1 MAREAESFT
10 LVSECDGLP
19 LSGLCLLPEGA
30 PRAAVQLT
38 HGMCEHKERYLPLMR
53 YLAQGGFACFIIDHR
68 GHGGSV
74 KSPDDLGYF
83 YEGGGDALV
92 RDMELLTRHIKSLS
106 PDLPLFLFGHSM
118 GSLAARVYAK
128 RYDDEIDGLI
138 VCGSPSRN
146 PAAPLGKAFLR
157 VVAAFRGDRARSNAA
172 NAMFSGV
179 FNKKFKSEGEN
190 AWVCGNRDVV
200 EAYNADPLCHF
211 SFTVNGYL
219 SLLYLMGECYDEKN
233 WQMKNPALPVR
244 FLSGELDP
252 CRVDEAHFC
261 DAVETMRR
269 VGYQNVTS
277 RVFPDMRHEIH
288 NEAAREIVFY
298 DIAETLDDFLSA
310 RASRAN
316 A

>member
-1 MAREAESFT
+1 
-10 LVSECDGLP
+10 
-19 LSGLCLLPEGA
+19 
-30 PRAAVQLT
+30 
-38 HGMCEHKERYLPLMR
+38 
-53 YLAQGGFACFIIDHR
+53 
-68 GHGGSV
+68 
-74 KSPDDLGYF
+74 
-83 YEGGGDALV
+83 
-92 RDMELLTRHIKSLS
+92 
-106 PDLPLFLFGHSM
+106 
-118 GSLAARVYAK
+118 
-128 RYDDEIDGLI
+128 
-138 VCGSPSRN
+138 
-146 PAAPLGKAFLR
+146 
-157 VVAAFRGDRARSNAA
+157 
-172 NAMFSGV
+172 MFSGV

-219 SLLYLMGECYDEKN
+219 NLLYLMGECYDETN

-288 NEAAREIVFY
+288 NEAAREIVFC

-310 RASRAN
+310 RASREN

>member
-1 MAREAESFT
+1 MAREAETFT
-10 LVSECDGLP
+10 LVSECDGLS
-19 LSGLCLLPEGA
+19 LSGLSLLPEGA

-38 HGMCEHKERYLPLMR
+38 HGMCEHKERYLPLMQ
-53 YLAQGGFACFIIDHR
+53 YLAEAGFACFIIDHR

-92 RDMELLTRHIKSLS
+92 RDMELLTRHIKSLY
-106 PDLPLFLFGHSM
+106 PDIPLFLFGHSM

-157 VVAAFRGDRARSNAA
+157 VVAAFRGDRARSNTA

-179 FNKKFKSEGEN
+179 FNKNFKSEGEN

-200 EAYNADPLCHF
+200 EAYNNDPLCHF

-233 WQMKNPALPVR
+233 WQMKNPSLPIR
-244 FLSGELDP
+244 FISGELDP
-252 CRVDEAHFC
+252 CRVDEAHFQ

-277 RVFPDMRHEIH
+277 RVFPGMRHEIH
-288 NEAAREIVFY
+288 NEAAREIVFS
-298 DIAETLDDFLSA
+298 DVAETLEGFLAA
-310 RASRAN
+310 REAEEN